1 MLFMQIPITEEY
13 GSQNAFYD
21 EGHLQL
27 RCFIQ
32 RMQMNYRV
40 AR

>member
-1 MLFMQIPITEEY
+1 MYIPITAEQ
-13 GSQNAFYD
+13 GSQGAIYD